1 MGQEMS
7 GVNRQKVAQ
16 CRFRKV
22 ARWGSDAG
30 RRKRWVICQNKVAAI
45 FTTRATVKQIRDA
58 VDAEIKRLEEENGRI
73 NKESS

>member
-1 MGQEMS
+1 MNYQGLLL
-7 GVNRQKVAQ
+7 NRQKEKGYFTVGDEDFVFVFYRNQ
-16 CRFRKV
+16 GKPTL
-22 ARWGSDAG
+22 
-30 RRKRWVICQNKVAAI
+30 AAI